1 MEHFNTAVDLCRLV
15 DHKSTI
21 KILCDPPDSSAGLP
35 KWIHIVV
42 NYGFAANW
50 IIPSWVVRFALQRE
64 RERRINCTILLLYIS
79 TRSCLIRRN
88 IEPPE
93 GVARS

>member
-64 RERRINCTILLLYIS
+64 RETYQLYDLTSLYIDTLMFNPS
-79 TRSCLIRRN
+79 KYRTARR
-88 IEPPE
+88 
-93 GVARS
+93 GG